1 MYLHIYIVYERDF
14 CPSFRE
20 FFVVPKK
27 GHGLTNLDIYNC
39 LLAQL
44 DCESRKI
51 RFVFLSLVGS
61 YIQSTQKIHFIC

>member
-27 GHGLTNLDIYNC
+27 GHGLKNLDIYNC

-51 RFVFLSLVGS
+51 RFVF
-61 YIQSTQKIHFIC
+61 